1 MATPKSGLILL
12 ALTYFLYFG
21 QLGVLVP
28 YLGVFLDGRGF
39 TSEQIGELFAIITFA
54 RIFGPNIWATLADKT
69 GKGLSILQFGC
80 FLTVTCFSLI
90 FVFQGFWGITLAFAL
105 MMMFWTAVLP
115 QLEVITLNAVNSDSA
130 RYSRIRLWG
139 SIGFIVLTVIAGK
152 SIDVFSSEAPV
163 YASMMVLTGLFLSTL
178 MLKAPVTVATEHQ
191 ESGSI
196 WHKVFKRAFICFILS
211 AILLQVSFGPYYGFF
226 ALYMRDLGF
235 SGQLTGGL
243 VALGVGAEIF
253 IFLVAGRLI
262 SLFGVK
268 WILVISLLL
277 TALRWCCL
285 AFFAQ
290 YTPVLIFSQLL
301 HAFGFGMTHA
311 ASMHFIHRYFGSKY
325 QSRGQALYVSIA
337 FGVGGAL
344 GSYFAGQFWQQGTGA
359 TLTFTFAAISALV
372 GAAMLLFVSSRIMTA
387 QHHTPRPEA
396 KAAT

>member
-1 MATPKSGLILL
+1 MTASKSSLL
-12 ALTYFLYFG
+12 LLGLTYFLYFG

-54 RIFGPNIWATLADKT
+54 RIFGPNIWATLADKS
-69 GKGLSILQFGC
+69 GRGLSILQFGC
-80 FLTVTCFSLI
+80 FLTVACFSLI

-115 QLEVITLNAVNSDSA
+115 QLEVITLNSVNSDSA

-139 SIGFIVLTVIAGK
+139 SIGFIVLTVLAGK

-163 YASMMVLTGLFLSTL
+163 YASMLVLSALFLSTL
-178 MLKAPVTVATEHQ
+178 LLRAPEKKEVAHQ

-196 WHKVFKRAFICFILS
+196 WSKVSGRAFVCFILS

-235 SGQLTGGL
+235 SGQMTGGL
-243 VALGVGAEIF
+243 VALGVGAEIV
-253 IFLVAGRLI
+253 IFLLAGRLI
-262 SLFGVK
+262 SIFGVK
-268 WILVISLLL
+268 CILIISLLL
-277 TALRWCCL
+277 TALRWFCL
-285 AFFAQ
+285 AYYAQ
-290 YTPVLIFSQLL
+290 HTPVLVFSQTL

-311 ASMHFIHRYFGSKY
+311 ASMHFIHRYFGPKY

-344 GSYFAGQFWQQGTGA
+344 GSYFAGQMWQQGAGA
-359 TLTFTFAAISALV
+359 ITTFMFAAITGLAGALI
-372 GAAMLLFVSSRIMTA
+372 LLLVSSRTMEGNQQETEKATA
-387 QHHTPRPEA
+387 
-396 KAAT
+396 